1 MKSRDGR
8 VVIWVLALAGLT
20 ISGLGQ
26 SGRSRPPVTAPPKP
40 QPETRGV
47 VTGPVVLGIPEG
59 GKLAGQESAGG
70 TGRFRLRNE
79 LTAVIRERHSVP
91 LVVVEVAVSVG
102 WADESAG
109 LVKTDGM
116 AGLVQ
121 EILMGGPAGGKSG
134 SSPLETAI
142 ARLGGRL
149 TSRLEAGVS
158 SIQVVVP
165 AESYAELVG
174 MLAGTFL
181 EPDLSAGGI
190 DRGRLRLELRER
202 EGQSSLRSAEA
213 DRVRGRKD
221 LAAETGQFTPELVAA
236 FYRRFYHPRNMVV
249 TVVGDIFSLPALGQI
264 QMKFGALSGSRE
276 SFPVE
281 VAAAKTGTLQYSHS
295 RANIRQ
301 SLVTIGYRLTG
312 PDGQAGPAGR
322 KLTEAELRERS
333 VVEVLAAVLGLGR
346 GSRLYQGLRDGQAS
360 RDKSSVAVA
369 ASVWPELGDGDGGRW
384 LIAQLVV
391 DPTRI
396 DRAEAEYL
404 REIERFRREVISE
417 GELRRAIVMLEKRH
431 YDRLETIED
440 EAHQLTCSQLVDGD
454 YRAAEAALVRRRTV
468 TAVEVQQ
475 AAARLL
481 ILGQMVVRELEP
493 AAGPARTFTPE
504 KFAELVVTFAP
515 GAARPVSP
523 EEVKPAT
530 VLKTFQ
536 QGAERMLPV
545 NEQNVMVA
553 PIPLPVRDFSVLRGP
568 RAYVREDKSRPI
580 IAVTIVF
587 QGGRLQETSA
597 TSGTTELVLRSM
609 LRSTTTR
616 RADLIAHE
624 LESYGADVRVV
635 NEPDFYGFTID
646 VLSRNA
652 EPAVKLLL
660 EIIESPFF
668 DRDEVARERA
678 ILVAEQEGA
687 RDEMAIEA
695 REHLLGSIFPNHPY
709 SLPRLGRAEATGAL
723 NAEQLEAWHTRSIR
737 RQYPFVFLVGDT
749 DGSSMVSRIFS
760 DGLKR
765 GELDKTL
772 KISLP
777 TQFPPSQDRVSPAG
791 WPMTFQSIGF
801 RIANQAFSTPIDH
814 LAAAMLAEMIRSGPQ
829 LAETLLRNGLTS
841 DIRVGVEQQLAGSFF
856 HAEVVSLPANET
868 VVLDQLSRE
877 FQRLVNSVATE
888 AEFEL
893 ARNAAIGRYAIDLQ
907 SHARRTLEYAR
918 AALIGR
924 KPADVEGQPEAMIGV
939 RRSDLKRVAEGIFKN
954 SAGGRGILRGERP
967 TSP

>member
-1 MKSRDGR
+1 
-8 VVIWVLALAGLT
+8 LT
-20 ISGLGQ
+20 
-26 SGRSRPPVTAPPKP
+26 
-40 QPETRGV
+40 
-47 VTGPVVLGIPEG
+47 
-59 GKLAGQESAGG
+59 
-70 TGRFRLRNE
+70 
-79 LTAVIRERHSVP
+79 
-91 LVVVEVAVSVG
+91 
-102 WADESAG
+102 
-109 LVKTDGM
+109 
-116 AGLVQ
+116 
-121 EILMGGPAGGKSG
+121 
-134 SSPLETAI
+134 
-142 ARLGGRL
+142 
-149 TSRLEAGVS
+149 
-158 SIQVVVP
+158 
-165 AESYAELVG
+165 
-174 MLAGTFL
+174 
-181 EPDLSAGGI
+181 
-190 DRGRLRLELRER
+190 
-202 EGQSSLRSAEA
+202 
-213 DRVRGRKD
+213 D
-221 LAAETGQFTPELVAA
+221 LAPATPESVTA
-236 FYRRFYHPRNMVV
+236 FYRRYYQPRNLVV

-264 QMKFGALSGSRE
+264 QLKFGALGGSGEPLTAGPAVDTRPAGNAE
-276 SFPVE
+276 E
-281 VAAAKTGTLQYSHS
+281 AAGMLQYSHALAS
-295 RANIRQ
+295 IRQ
-301 SLVTIGYRLTG
+301 SVVTIGYRLSA
-312 PDGQAGPAGR
+312 PAGQAGR
-322 KLTEAELRERS
+322 KLTEAELKERA
-333 VVEVLAAVLGLGR
+333 VLEVLAAVLGLGR
-346 GSRLYQGLRDGQAS
+346 GSRLNQGLRDGQAS

-369 ASVWPELGDGDGGRW
+369 TSVWPEPEDGDGGRW
-384 LIAQLVV
+384 LIAQMVV
-391 DPTRI
+391 DPARI

-431 YDRLETIED
+431 YDRLETIEG
-440 EAHQLTCSQLVDGD
+440 EAHQLTCRQLLDGD
-454 YRAAEAALVRRRTV
+454 YRVAEAALTRQRTV

-475 AAARLL
+475 AAARYLVL
-481 ILGQMVVRELEP
+481 NRMVVRELEP
-493 AAGPARTFTPE
+493 AESPAGGPAKLSARSFTPE
-504 KFAELVVTFAP
+504 KFADLVVTFAP
-515 GAARPVSP
+515 GAARAVSP

-545 NEQNVMVA
+545 NEQNVVVA

-597 TSGTTELVLRSM
+597 TSGTTELMLRSM

-668 DRDEVARERA
+668 DREEVAREKA
-678 ILVAEQEGA
+678 ILVAEQEVA
-687 RDEMAIEA
+687 RDEMAVEA

-709 SLPRLGRAEATGAL
+709 SLPRLGRAEAIGPL
-723 NAEQLEAWHTRSIR
+723 NADQLEAWHTKSIR

-777 TQFPPSQDRVSPAG
+777 TQFPPSQDRVSPTG
-791 WPMTFQSIGF
+791 WPLTFQSVGF
-801 RIANQAFSTPIDH
+801 RIGSQAFSTPIDH
-814 LAAAMLAEMIRSGPQ
+814 LAAAMLAELISSGSP
-829 LAETLLRNGLTS
+829 LADTLYREGLTTA
-841 DIRVGVEQQLAGSFF
+841 IRIGVEQNLAGSYLC
-856 HAEVVSLPANET
+856 AEVASLPGNET
-868 VVLDQLSRE
+868 AVLDQLSRE

-888 AEFEL
+888 GEFEV

-907 SHARRTLEYAR
+907 SHARRTFEYAR

-924 KPADVEGQPEAMIGV
+924 KPADVEGQPEATIGV

-954 SAGGRGILRGERP
+954 SAGGRGVLRGEGP
-967 TSP
+967 AAP